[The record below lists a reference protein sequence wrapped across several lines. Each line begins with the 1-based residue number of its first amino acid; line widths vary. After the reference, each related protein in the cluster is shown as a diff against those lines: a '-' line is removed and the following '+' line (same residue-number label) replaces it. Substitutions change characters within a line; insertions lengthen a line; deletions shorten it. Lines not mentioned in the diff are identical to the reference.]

1 MWLFF
6 SDCGKL
12 LVILRSQNESGA
24 LFLFIYGMKMRK
36 KLISVILSILTC
48 MACCAEGA
56 KTPKDVVVEMNT
68 SLGTMKIKLYGETPQ
83 HQANFLK
90 LVEQGFYSDLLF
102 HRVIKD
108 FMIQGGDPESKG
120 AKQGKMLGAGD
131 VGYTIPAEFVYPKY
145 YHKKGALAAA
155 RQGDQVNPKK
165 ASSGCQFYI
174 VQGKVMK
181 DAELQSIEMGMLG
194 KAKEA
199 RFYEIVRER
208 NDEVKKLRMARDAE
222 GLQKLQTEIVAQME
236 KEFESR
242 ADEFKMP
249 ENVKADYKTIGGT
262 PFLDND
268 YTVFGEVIEGLEVV
282 DKIAAVETAS
292 GDRPKTDVKIISV
305 KVID

>member
-1 MWLFF
+1 
-6 SDCGKL
+6 
-12 LVILRSQNESGA
+12 
-24 LFLFIYGMKMRK
+24 MRK
-36 KLISVILSILTC
+36 KVISIILLFFTF

-108 FMIQGGDPESKG
+108 FMIQGGDPESKN
-120 AKQGKMLGAGD
+120 AKSDKMLGAGG
-131 VGYTIPAEFVYPKY
+131 VGYTVPAEFVYPKF

-155 RQGDQVNPKK
+155 RQGDQVNPTK

-181 DAELQSIEMGMLG
+181 DAELKSIEMGLLG

-199 RFYEIVRER
+199 RFYEIVREKG
-208 NDEVKKLRMARDAE
+208 DEVKKLRMARDAE

-236 KEFESR
+236 KEFENR
-242 ADEFKMP
+242 EDEFKMS
-249 ENVKADYKTIGGT
+249 EQMKKDYQTIGGT

-268 YTVFGEVIEGLEVV
+268 YTVFGEVIDGLEVI
-282 DKIAAVETAS
+282 DKIAAVETS
-292 GDRPKTDVKIISV
+292 KGDRPKEDVKILSV
-305 KVID
+305 KVVE